1 MHLVD
6 VWPLHSLRLTTADLE
21 LRPTT
26 EAELPALCAILPPD
40 LEADPTSTRYAGLDD
55 RANQRAVLAQSY
67 WRAMGTW
74 SPHDWVLPF
83 AVRHGGEL
91 VGMQALEGPDWTA
104 ERTVDSWSW
113 LAVGARGQGWG
124 KQMRAAVLAL
134 AFGPLGARAAIS
146 SAVVD
151 NLVVAGR
158 LARPRLSRH
167 PPLRARAL
175 GPVAAPRPP
184 RARALARIGH
194 GRRHRRRRR
203 RPVDAGPL
211 RDGGR
216 RVSTPGLGTGP
227 DGIPER
233 GGLGAAVQRQ
243 LEGASTALHARSL
256 DDTDRPV
263 ASVRGLDEVTDASR
277 ADLGARS
284 GTGSIPLR
292 FTTQKAARR
301 ARSETPWGMV

>member
-6 VWPLHSLRLTTADLE
+6 VWPLHSLLLTTADLE
-21 LRPTT
+21 LSPTT

-40 LEADPTSTRYAGLDD
+40 LEADPTSTRYVGLDD

-83 AVRHGGEL
+83 AVRHRGEL

-113 LAVGARGQGWG
+113 LAVAARGQGWG

-151 NLVVAGR
+151 NLPSLGV
-158 LARPRLSRH
+158 S
-167 PPLRARAL
+167 RAL
-175 GPVAAPRPP
+175 GYRDTHRSVLEHSGQSLRHVRLDGAQWHASGMADAIAVDGVDRSTM
-184 RARALARIGH
+184 ALF
-194 GRRHRRRRR
+194 
-203 RPVDAGPL
+203 
-211 RDGGR
+211 
-216 RVSTPGLGTGP
+216 GLESDP
-227 DGIPER
+227 
-233 GGLGAAVQRQ
+233 
-243 LEGASTALHARSL
+243 
-256 DDTDRPV
+256 
-263 ASVRGLDEVTDASR
+263 
-277 ADLGARS
+277 
-284 GTGSIPLR
+284 
-292 FTTQKAARR
+292 
-301 ARSETPWGMV
+301 